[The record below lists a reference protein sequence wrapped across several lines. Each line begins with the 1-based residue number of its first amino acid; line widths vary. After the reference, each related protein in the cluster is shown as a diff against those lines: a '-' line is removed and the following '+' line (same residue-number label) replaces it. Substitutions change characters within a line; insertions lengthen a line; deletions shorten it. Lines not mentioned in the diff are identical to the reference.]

1 MRSGEEEENQVAIAS
16 EREYYPLFIGGES
29 CDSVSGEKFEVRNPA
44 TGATIAQAAAA
55 SAEDVDRAVQA
66 ARRAFE
72 EGAWPKT
79 TPAKRGKLLYRLAQL
94 IEERLDE
101 IVRVES
107 LNAGKPV
114 SAARAELAFTIELV
128 EFYAGAATK
137 LYGETIPGPGVVL
150 SYTLRE
156 PVGVCA
162 LIVPWNYPL
171 QLALW
176 KVAPALAA
184 GNTVVLKPASYTP
197 LSAVLLG
204 ELCAEAGF
212 PPGVVNV
219 LPGAGAV
226 AGEALASHPGVDKVA
241 FTGQTS
247 TGRRIMELAS
257 GTVKRVS
264 LELGGKSPSLVF
276 DDADVED
283 VVNASLWSVYANAG
297 QVCEARTRLLVAA
310 PVYDL
315 FAERFAEKAQRIQVG
330 DPLDAH
336 TQLGPLISERQRETV
351 DGFVRT
357 AADEGARVLAGGA
370 PPQEEGL
377 ASGSY
382 YLPTVIEAS
391 PEATVA
397 REEIF
402 GPVATLVRFENEDEA
417 VRLANASQYGLAA
430 SVYTRDV
437 GRAHRVASRLRTGT
451 VSINTPYVVMVGVPF
466 GGYKQS
472 GFGREV
478 GLEALDL
485 YTEVKSVVVYT
496 GAKPIN
502 PYRL

>member
-1 MRSGEEEENQVAIAS
+1 MAVAS
-16 EREYYPLFIGGES
+16 EREYYPLFIGGEGS
-29 CDSVSGEKFEVRNPA
+29 DSSSGESFEVRNPA
-44 TGATIAQAAAA
+44 VGEVIARAA
-55 SAEDVDRAVQA
+55 SASVEDVDRAVQA

-72 EGAWPKT
+72 EGAWPRT

-94 IEERLDE
+94 MEERLDE
-101 IVRVES
+101 IVRLES

-137 LYGETIPGPGVVL
+137 LYGDTIPGPGVVL
-150 SYTLRE
+150 SYTVRE

-184 GNTVVLKPASYTP
+184 GNTVILKPASYTP

-204 ELCAEAGF
+204 ELCVEAGF

-219 LPGAGAV
+219 LPGAGSV
-226 AGEALASHPGVDKVA
+226 VGEALASHPGVDKVA
-241 FTGQTS
+241 FTGQTA

-257 GTVKRVS
+257 DSVKRVS

-276 DDADVED
+276 DDASVED

-297 QVCEARTRLLVAA
+297 QVCEARTRLMVAA
-310 PVYDL
+310 PVFDQ
-315 FAERFAEKAQRIQVG
+315 FAESFAQKAQKLQVG
-330 DPLDAH
+330 DPLDPR
-336 TQLGPLISERQRETV
+336 TQVGPLISSRQRESV
-351 DGFVRT
+351 DSFVRT
-357 AADEGARVLAGGA
+357 ADGEGARVLAGGA
-370 PPQEEGL
+370 APKDEAL
-377 ASGSY
+377 ASGSF

-391 PEATVA
+391 ADTTVA

-402 GPVATLVRFENEDEA
+402 GPVATLIRFESEDEA
-417 VRLANASQYGLAA
+417 VRLANSSEYGLAA

-437 GRAHRVASRLRTGT
+437 GRAHRVAARLRAGT
-451 VSINTPYVVMVGVPF
+451 VSINTPYGVMVGVPF

-478 GLEALDL
+478 GLEALEL

-496 GAKPIN
+496 GPKPIN